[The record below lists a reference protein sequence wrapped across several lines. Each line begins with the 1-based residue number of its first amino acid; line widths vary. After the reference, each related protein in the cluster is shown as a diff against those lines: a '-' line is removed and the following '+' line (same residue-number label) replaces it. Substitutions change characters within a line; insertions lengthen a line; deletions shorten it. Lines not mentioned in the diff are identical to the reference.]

1 MPKRFSKEQ
10 SSRYK
15 DEFSYIAPDP
25 AKREQNYFLLSLFKS
40 AQLGII
46 LFNFIV
52 I

>member
-25 AKREQNYFLLSLFKS
+25 AKREQNYFLLTFLSLHS
-40 AQLGII
+40 
-46 LFNFIV
+46 
-52 I
+52 